1 MPSIAAR
8 LTRFA
13 RSPQGQRLVTKAR
26 EVAAKPENRQRV
38 EQLRTKATDYAA
50 RPENRQKIM
59 QLRERLTRKR

>member
-26 EVAAKPENRQRV
+26 EAAAKPENRQRV
-38 EQLRTKATDYAA
+38 EQLRTKATDFAA
-50 RPENRQKIM
+50 KPENRQKIEK
-59 QLRERLTRKR
+59 LRARLTRSR